1 MALLDGLIVIDK
13 PRGPTSHDVVARIRR
28 LLGGAKTGHCGTLD
42 PEATGVLLV
51 AVGRAARLFP
61 FLSGHDKGY
70 AATVRFGF
78 ATDTYDASG
87 RPTIPESA
95 ELPAEG
101 ALREAMRRFEGRI
114 LQAPPAY
121 SAIKKDGQPLY
132 KLARAN
138 REVPIE
144 PREVV
149 VRRFELV
156 SWVPPLAAVDIEC
169 SAGTYVRS
177 LAHDLGRALGCG
189 AHLASLRR
197 TASGPFR
204 LEDARTLDDVESM
217 IRSGEP
223 DKVLLPMEGL
233 LPEFPALVLS
243 PEGSERAR
251 HGNRILPEHV
261 LPPPRGTKGD
271 PPGGDKTV
279 FRLFGGDGRLV
290 ALARPSGEDAGLSPF
305 LVVAN

>member
-1 MALLDGLIVIDK
+1 MDGLIVVDK
-13 PRGPTSHDVVARIRR
+13 PRGPTSHDVVARIRG

-95 ELPAEG
+95 DLPAEA
-101 ALREAMRRFEGRI
+101 ALREAMRRFEGPI

-121 SAIKKDGQPLY
+121 SAVKKAGQPLY

-156 SWVPPLAAVDIEC
+156 SWSPPLAAVDIEC

-177 LAHDLGRALGCG
+177 LAHDLGRALACG

-217 IRSGEP
+217 IRSGKR
-223 DKVLLPMEGL
+223 DRLLLPMEGL
-233 LPEFPALVLS
+233 LPELPALVLR
-243 PEGSERAR
+243 PEGAERAR

-261 LPPPRGTKGD
+261 LPPSGRATGEAQGRD
-271 PPGGDKTV
+271 DAV
-279 FRLFGGDGRLV
+279 FRLFGGDGRLL
-290 ALARPSGEDAGLSPF
+290 ALARRSGEDAGLSPF
-305 LVVAN
+305 LVLAD

>member
-1 MALLDGLIVIDK
+1 LDGLIVVDK

-28 LLGGAKTGHCGTLD
+28 LLGGTKTGHCGTLD
-42 PEATGVLLV
+42 PEATGVLLI

-61 FLSGHDKGY
+61 FLSGHDKRY
-70 AATVRFGF
+70 AANVRFGV
-78 ATDTYDASG
+78 ATDTYDATG
-87 RPTIPESA
+87 RPTIPESVD
-95 ELPAEG
+95 LPEEE

-121 SAIKKDGQPLY
+121 SAIKRDGQPLY

-138 REVPIE
+138 REVSIE

-156 SWVPPLAAVDIEC
+156 SWAPPLAAIDIEC

-177 LAHDLGRALGCG
+177 LAHDLGHALGCG

-204 LEDARTLDDVESM
+204 LADARPLDAVETM
-217 IRSGEP
+217 IRSGER
-223 DKVLLPMEGL
+223 DRFLLPMEGL
-233 LPEFPALVLS
+233 LPELPALILR
-243 PEGSERAR
+243 PEGAERAR

-261 LPPPRGTKGD
+261 LPPP
-271 PPGGDKTV
+271 GGATGEAPERDNAV
-279 FRLFGGDGRLV
+279 VRLFCEDGRLA
-290 ALARPSGEDAGLSPF
+290 ALARRSGDDGGLSPF
-305 LVVAN
+305 LVLAD

>member
-1 MALLDGLIVIDK
+1 LDGLIVVDK
-13 PRGPTSHDVVARIRR
+13 PRGPTSHDVVAYIRR

-78 ATDTYDASG
+78 ATDTFDASG

-95 ELPAEG
+95 DLPAER
-101 ALREAMRRFEGRI
+101 ALREAMRRFEGPI

-121 SAIKKDGQPLY
+121 SAIKRYGQPLY

-138 REVPIE
+138 QVVSIE

-156 SWVPPLAAVDIEC
+156 SWAPPIAAIDIEC

-177 LAHDLGRALGCG
+177 LAHDLGRALACG

-204 LEDARTLDDVESM
+204 LEDAKTLDDVESM
-217 IRSGEP
+217 IRSGKRERF
-223 DKVLLPMEGL
+223 LLPMEGL
-233 LPEFPALVLS
+233 LPELPALVLR
-243 PEGSERAR
+243 PEGAERAR

-261 LPPPRGTKGD
+261 LPPPGEATGDAPGRGGA
-271 PPGGDKTV
+271 V

-290 ALARPSGEDAGLSPF
+290 ALARRSGEDAGFSPF
-305 LVVAN
+305 LVLAD

>member
-1 MALLDGLIVIDK
+1 MDGLIVVDK

-28 LLGGAKTGHCGTLD
+28 LLGNAKTGHCGTLD
-42 PEATGVLLV
+42 PEATGVLLI

-61 FLSGHDKGY
+61 FLSGHDKSY

-87 RPTIPESA
+87 RPTIPESSD
-95 ELPAEG
+95 LPAEG

-121 SAIKKDGQPLY
+121 SAIKRDGQPLY
-132 KLARAN
+132 KMARAN
-138 REVPIE
+138 REVAVE

-149 VRRFELV
+149 VRRFELI
-156 SWVPPLAAVDIEC
+156 SWAPPLAVVDIAC

-177 LAHDLGRALGCG
+177 LAHDLGHALGCG

-204 LEDARTLDDVESM
+204 LADARPLDTVESM
-217 IRSGEP
+217 ILSGER
-223 DKVLLPMEGL
+223 DRFLLPMEGL
-233 LPEFPALVLS
+233 LPELPALILR
-243 PEGSERAR
+243 PEGAERAR

-261 LPPPRGTKGD
+261 LPPPGETTDETPRKDGA
-271 PPGGDKTV
+271 V
-279 FRLFGGDGRLV
+279 FRLFGGDGRLL
-290 ALARPSGEDAGLSPF
+290 ALARRSVEGEGLSPF
-305 LVVAN
+305 LVLVD